1 MAIQRPIPDALSALS
16 AHVVRDVGVAARRFR
31 RKPLFLLGACLQL
44 ALAIGGNTALFTV
57 MNAVMFRPLPLRE
70 PDTVV
75 AVHVTRDGTD
85 RGAFSLPMF
94 LQVSA
99 SHRTLDHVAGYFQ
112 WSANLTDAGDAE
124 RLQAMRVT
132 GNYLEVVG
140 ADVALGRGVTS
151 SDVGPASASIVVI
164 SDGLWKRR
172 FGASRDVIGR
182 TLRLNGEAF
191 TVIGVLR
198 SDFTFQVREAE
209 LLVPWAPE
217 RDPRRTNP
225 ALSFLRVVGRLAPG
239 AGVPQAQAELGAHL
253 AEFRRRYPDASAAD
267 RAGRV
272 ILLQEDIIGNVDR
285 PLKLLAAAMAL
296 ILLIAAANLTNLLL
310 INGAGRQQEF
320 ATRRSLG
327 ASSGQLI
334 AQLLVEAFVL
344 AATGALIGIVVAAL
358 GTTALLAIG
367 GDVLPRAAEI
377 RLGTASIVFA
387 LLLAIGIS
395 LATAV
400 LPALQ
405 LSYPSRNVAGQRSVT
420 LGGRTL
426 RAAFV
431 CAEVAL
437 SVLLIIGAGLLVRS
451 FAAVQRVEP
460 GFQPSGVVSLRLSLP
475 RARYTSTGAIAR
487 FYDQLAPR
495 IRGIAGVSS
504 AAAAN
509 VVPMNGYLA
518 TATIEVPGLEMQP
531 VTDPPD
537 VHYRMISPQYF
548 SVMEIPVVS
557 GRSFTDADSA
567 SGRPVAIISRGL
579 ARRYWPDTSPIGA
592 RIRVRDD
599 DGRFRTVDIVG
610 IVGDV
615 KHFGLEAETPRELY
629 VPIPQVPDSTSIWLA
644 NNMYWV
650 VKTHGSPLSY
660 AQAIRREVAA
670 VDAEVASSFVRSMDQ
685 WLAQSVDTR
694 RFNLRVI
701 AAFALTA
708 LLLAVIGVYC
718 VAAEAVVVRTRE
730 MGVRA
735 AIGATG
741 PQLTAAIVKS
751 GLGPVLGG
759 VVLGA
764 GSAFATTHALS
775 SSLFGVTT
783 YDPVTFATVLALVA
797 AVGSIALYLPARRV
811 ARIDPVTALRME

>member
-1 MAIQRPIPDALSALS
+1 MLTHRQWRGAVSPLLR
-16 AHVVRDVGVAARRFR
+16 HVIRDIGVAARRFR
-31 RKPLFLLGACLQL
+31 RKPLFLFAACLQL
-44 ALAIGGNTALFTV
+44 GLAIGGNTALFTV
-57 MNAVMFRPLPLRE
+57 MNAVMFRPLPLRQ
-70 PDTVV
+70 PDMVV
-75 AVHVTRDGTD
+75 ALHITRDGTN
-85 RGAFSLPMF
+85 RGTFSLPMF
-94 LQVSA
+94 LQMSA
-99 SHRTLDHVAGYFQ
+99 SRRTLDDVAAYFQ

-124 RLQAMRVT
+124 RLQTMRVT

-140 ADVALGRGVTS
+140 AEVAVGRRFTS
-151 SDVGPASASIVVI
+151 SDASPESAPTVVI

-191 TVIGVLR
+191 AVIGVLR

-209 LLVPWAPE
+209 LLVPWVPE

-239 AGVPQAQAELGAHL
+239 AGAPQAHAELDAQI
-253 AEFRRRYPDASAAD
+253 AEFRRRYPDATAAD
-267 RAGRV
+267 GTGRV
-272 ILLQEDIIGNVDR
+272 VPLQEDTIGSVDR
-285 PLKLLAAAMAL
+285 PLKILAAAMAL

-327 ASSGQLI
+327 ASSGRLI
-334 AQLLVEAFVL
+334 AQLLAEAFVL
-344 AATGALIGIVVAAL
+344 ATAGALIGIVVASLA
-358 GTTALLAIG
+358 TSALLALG
-367 GDVLPRAAEI
+367 GDLLPRAAEI
-377 RLGTASIVFA
+377 RLGVDSIVFA
-387 LLLAIGIS
+387 LLLALGIAV
-395 LATAV
+395 ATAV
-400 LPALQ
+400 LPALL
-405 LSYPSRNVAGQRSVT
+405 LSYPSHSGASQRSVT
-420 LGGRTL
+420 LGGRRL

-431 CAEVAL
+431 SAEVAL

-460 GFQPSGVVSLRLSLP
+460 GFQPSGVVSVRLSLP
-475 RARYTSTGAIAR
+475 RARYTSTATITR

-495 IRGIAGVSS
+495 IRGIAGVAG

-518 TATIEVPGLEMQP
+518 TATIEVPGVEMQT

-537 VHYRMISPQYF
+537 VHYRMISPEYF
-548 SVMEIPVVS
+548 SVMGIPVVS
-557 GRSFTDADSA
+557 GRSFTEADGA
-567 SGRPVAIISRGL
+567 SGMPVAIVSRGL
-579 ARRYWPDTSPIGA
+579 AKRYWQDTSPIGG

-599 DGRFRTVDIVG
+599 DGRFRTVEIVG

-629 VPIPQVPDSTSIWLA
+629 VPLPQVPDTTSIWLA

-660 AQAIRREVAA
+660 AHAIRREVAA
-670 VDAEVASSFVRSMDQ
+670 VDADVASSFVRSMDQ
-685 WLAQSVDTR
+685 WLSQSVDTR

-701 AAFALTA
+701 AVFAVTA

-759 VVLGA
+759 VLVGA
-764 GSAFATTHALS
+764 GSALATTHALS
-775 SSLFGVTT
+775 SSLYGVTT
-783 YDPVTFATVLALVA
+783 YDPVTFAGVLLLVA
-797 AVGSIALYLPARRV
+797 AVGSIALYLPARRA
-811 ARIDPVTALRME
+811 ARIDPIVALRTE